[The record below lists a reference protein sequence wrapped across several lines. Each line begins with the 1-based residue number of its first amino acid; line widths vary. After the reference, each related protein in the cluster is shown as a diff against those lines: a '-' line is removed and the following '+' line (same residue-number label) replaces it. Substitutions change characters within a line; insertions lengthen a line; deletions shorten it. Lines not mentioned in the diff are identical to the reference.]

1 MIAAFLL
8 ASAVATATAAPA
20 ASGVPA
26 REIVYKV
33 STLLRLDD
41 ITETFG
47 GGIDASPP
55 ASQDSVEDHGTVVV
69 DIMGKLA
76 DGDLIVRMSGQWAQ
90 RLRAVPINALVT
102 PNGTVEL
109 DPSVLDDVA
118 LELLPYFAIGFA
130 PVGPLDTS
138 THWTVELLGEKTSIE
153 TQYAIT
159 AVKGSMVTIHK
170 TQTIKALGSET
181 VDGTVVYDVKLMAP
195 LSGEVKKRL
204 TQTRPNGE
212 TTGSF
217 NIRFDLVSDTF
228 QKVKP

>member
-1 MIAAFLL
+1 MIAAIAL
-8 ASAVATATAAPA
+8 ASAVATAAPA
-20 ASGVPA
+20 ASGAPA
-26 REIVYKV
+26 REVVYKV

-76 DGDLIVRMSGQWAQ
+76 DGDLIVRLTGRWTQ
-90 RLRAVPINALVT
+90 RLRPVPINAIVT

-109 DPSVLDDVA
+109 DPAALDDVA
-118 LELLPYFAIGFA
+118 LELLPYFAIAFA
-130 PVGPLDTS
+130 PAGTLDTS
-138 THWTVELLGEKTSIE
+138 THWTVDLAGDKTSIS

-159 AVKGSMVTIHK
+159 AVNGSAVTIHK
-170 TQTIKALGSET
+170 TQTIKALGSEA
-181 VDGTVVYDVKLMAP
+181 VDGTVVYDPTLLAP
-195 LSGEVKKRL
+195 ISGEIKKRL
-204 TQTRPNGE
+204 TQSKTNGE

-217 NIRFDLVSDTF
+217 NIRFELVSDTY
-228 QKVKP
+228 QRR

>member
-1 MIAAFLL
+1 MFAAIVL

-20 ASGVPA
+20 PSGAPA
-26 REIVYKV
+26 REVVYKV

-76 DGDLIVRMSGQWAQ
+76 NGDLAIRMSGQWSQ
-90 RLRAVPINALVT
+90 HLRAVPVNALVE
-102 PNGTVEL
+102 PNGTVDM
-109 DPSVLDDVA
+109 DPSSLDDVA
-118 LELLPYFAIGFA
+118 LELLPYFAPQFA
-130 PVGPLDTS
+130 PAGALDTS
-138 THWTVELLGEKTSIE
+138 THWSVDLAGDKTSIE

-159 AVKGSMVTIHK
+159 AVSGTTVTIHK
-170 TQTIKALGSET
+170 TQTVKALGSET
-181 VDGTVVYDVKLMAP
+181 VDGSIVYDATLLAP
-195 LSGEVKKRL
+195 ISGQVRKRL
-204 TQTRPNGE
+204 TQTYTNGE
-212 TTGSF
+212 TTGSL

-228 QKVKP
+228 QKPRS